1 MAWQSSAEGNLKFS
15 LPPFTH
21 FPKDANESGS
31 EMLLYQDERANKIW
45 IIKLIVS
52 SGNAVL

>member
-45 IIKLIVS
+45 IIKLILS
-52 SGNAVL
+52 SGDAVL